1 MKTENET
8 WSGGI
13 MGERNHRGAIDD
25 HQEGGGVTT
34 YNFVPIQGDGV
45 ATNRTLE
52 DTV

>member
-1 MKTENET
+1 MKHGQEESWEKET
-8 WSGGI
+8 IEGPLTI
-13 MGERNHRGAIDD
+13 IKR
-25 HQEGGGVTT
+25 GGGVTT